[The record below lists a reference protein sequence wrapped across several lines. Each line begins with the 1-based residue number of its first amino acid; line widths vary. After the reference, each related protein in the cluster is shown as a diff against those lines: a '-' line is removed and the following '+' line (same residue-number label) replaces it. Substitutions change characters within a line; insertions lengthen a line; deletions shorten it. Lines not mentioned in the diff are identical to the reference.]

1 MRRPKKK
8 IPAVVAQPSGLR
20 TEHDVI
26 GPGDVVMLPDGAVAA
41 VDKVVGSDA
50 YVVEWQKQLGR
61 GPWIFP
67 VSDLVLV
74 S

>member
-1 MRRPKKK
+1 MKP
-8 IPAVVAQPSGLR
+8 L
-20 TEHDVI
+20 TERDSI
-26 GPGDVVMLPDGAVAA
+26 GPGDVVMLPDGVMAEVER
-41 VDKVVGSDA
+41 VVGPDA

-67 VSDLVLV
+67 MTDLVLV